1 MSELLDLVGRRFE
14 PLETTVALRA
24 TMNYAAAVGDANSCY
39 FDDSR
44 PGGVVAP
51 PLYAVALSWPLLS
64 DLPRQLGG
72 ALAAQHAMSAVHY
85 TEDLTLTRLLRPGD
99 QARVQGRVAAV
110 RPHPKGTRLLLA
122 LDVTDRDGEP
132 VHTERVGVL
141 VRGLPCIG
149 SGRGD
154 EVPAV
159 PPDRVA
165 EPAWEVELPIDPL
178 APWVYDGC
186 TDIVFGIHTVPRMA
200 RALGL
205 PGVVLQGTATLAMAV
220 RELVVREAGGD
231 PARVRRIACRFAGW
245 VRPGT
250 TIRLACSPPAA
261 TEGGRVVRFGVCDD
275 AGRPVVRDGLLM
287 VA

>member
-1 MSELLDLVGRRFE
+1 MRPSIRFLSSPLVERILAE
-14 PLETTVALRA
+14 A
-24 TMNYAAAVGDANSCY
+24 
-39 FDDSR
+39 
-44 PGGVVAP
+44 
-51 PLYAVALSWPLLS
+51 
-64 DLPRQLGG
+64 RQL
-72 ALAAQHAMSAVHY
+72 LATVGVEVHHAEV
-85 TEDLTLTRLLRPGD
+85 TE
-99 QARVQGRVAAV
+99 
-110 RPHPKGTRLLLA
+110 LLLA
-122 LDVTDRDGEP
+122 GGATLDPGTGRVLIGDGPITRALPAAPASFSLYDRDGEP